1 MTTIT
6 SAKNILARS
15 VFLLSAVLGGYTA
28 SAILSAPIT
37 AVEHAM
43 MRGCTDN
50 TCHEMTI
57 DIYDPNAGTIETIG
71 TGKEV
76 CDYEYDSDKTCA
88 VKASGE
94 CKDKKCCRWW
104 QIFGCGD

>member
-15 VFLLSAVLGGYTA
+15 VFLLSAVLGGWTA

-43 MRGCTDN
+43 MRGCEDN
-50 TCHEMTI
+50 TCHDLTI
-57 DIYDPNAGTIETIG
+57 DIYDPETGTIQSID
-71 TGKEV
+71 TGKDV
-76 CDYEYDSDKTCA
+76 CDYEENSDYKCTVKKT
-88 VKASGE
+88 G
-94 CKDKKCCRWW
+94 CKDKECCAWW
-104 QIFGCGD
+104 QIFGC

>member
-15 VFLLSAVLGGYTA
+15 VFLLSAVLGGWTA
-28 SAILSAPIT
+28 SALLSAPIT

-43 MRGCTDN
+43 MRGCENN
-50 TCHEMTI
+50 TCQEIVI
-57 DIYDPNAGTIETIG
+57 DLTDPETGITETTH

-76 CDYEYDSDKTCA
+76 CDYDEGS
-88 VKASGE
+88 
-94 CKDKKCCRWW
+94 DKKCSVTSGGCEDGGCCPWW
-104 QIFGCGD
+104 KFWC